1 MKGIIKLEELKM
13 NIERL
18 DEVSYCEISAH
29 PNKLTIDALILK
41 GNYDVYLPK
50 IAKNINLSVEDLAE
64 TIEIQKKGFKD
75 GLYRIS
81 IPMKRLQKGCYCS
94 SNINIETEDVLSG
107 DLIINDSFGQFPINI
122 DESHMELAM
131 GFYDK
136 LQIALSECVMS
147 ARDYASKCP
156 YVNNSEAEYKSYCTH
171 CIRSRKL
178 QERMAV

>member
-1 MKGIIKLEELKM
+1 MKGIIKLEELKQ

-29 PNKLTIDALILK
+29 PNKLTIDAIILK
-41 GNYDVYLPK
+41 GNYNVYLPN
-50 IAKNINLSVEDLAE
+50 IAKNLNMSTENLTELIN
-64 TIEIQKKGFKD
+64 IQKKGFKD

-94 SNINIETEDVLSG
+94 SNINITIEDILSG
-107 DLIINDSFGQFPINI
+107 DLIINDTFAQFPIKI
-122 DESHMELAM
+122 DETHMELAM
-131 GFYDK
+131 GLYDK
-136 LQIALSECVMS
+136 LQIALSECIMS
-147 ARDYASKCP
+147 TRDYASKCP
-156 YVNNSEAEYKSYCTH
+156 YVNNSEAEYRSYCSH